1 MALYQ
6 VISQFIIP
14 LMGRFICRFSVA
26 QSPEA
31 SIDLHSIA
39 CGPSHFQL
47 TLRDTAVAAGEVQGS
62 GAPGLEHLG
71 TLWSLFGSG
80 ICSHFGHH
88 LELLTMRGWCVRY
101 KKHGSTSLSCWCIM
115 YQDRSLNTQKR
126 VFHWIPKSN
135 TIEQHMSWHQNT
147 SQLLHHQIPE
157 NIMTKMWYLLITSLN
172 QIYQKYI
179 INHCSFP

>member
-101 KKHGSTSLSCWCIM
+101 KKNTAQRRFHVDASCIKI
-115 YQDRSLNTQKR
+115 D
-126 VFHWIPKSN
+126 HWIRKSGYS
-135 TIEQHMSWHQNT
+135 IGFR
-147 SQLLHHQIPE
+147 
-157 NIMTKMWYLLITSLN
+157 N
-172 QIYQKYI
+172 QIQSNNICHDIRIHHNCCIIKYQKTSWQR
-179 INHCSFP
+179 CDTC